1 MDALKAEAQKITV
14 EIEEFTSRSAK
25 EMAGLVK
32 EISSIEDANDK
43 MVKRARCI
51 DAEAETL
58 AKEKEEIKLALIEND
73 KRLERLSH
81 KKKEMEEMMDSE
93 MRKLMERDAEVREI
107 LGRLSSSGP
116 LKQEKTPVDAKI
128 VEFLKQAVEKKE
140 EDLTCPICLETAKPP
155 IFMCPNSHIIC
166 DACAPKVQTC
176 PQCREKLPSP
186 LKRLFSFLLFLF
198 YSLSFLFAKAPLC

>member
-107 LGRLSSSGP
+107 LSRLSSGGP
-116 LKQEKTPVDAKI
+116 LKQENTPGDAKI

-140 EDLTCPICLETAKPP
+140 QDLTCPICLETAKPP
-155 IFMCPNSHIIC
+155 IFMCPDSHIIC
-166 DACAPKVQTC
+166 SICAPKVRTC
-176 PQCREKLPSP
+176 PECRVKLPTP
-186 LKRLFSFLLFLF
+186 LKR
-198 YSLSFLFAKAPLC
+198 

>member
-1 MDALKAEAQKITV
+1 MDALKAEAQKIMV
-14 EIEEFTSRSAK
+14 EIEEFTSNTAK
-25 EMAGLVK
+25 EMAGLVQ

-43 MVKRARCI
+43 MVKRVRCI

-93 MRKLMERDAEVREI
+93 NRKLMERKAEVREI
-107 LGRLSSSGP
+107 LSRLSSSGP
-116 LKQEKTPVDAKI
+116 LKQENTPVDVKM

-140 EDLTCPICLETAKPP
+140 EDLTCPICLEIAKPP
-155 IFMCPNSHIIC
+155 IFMCLNSHIIC
-166 DACAPKVQTC
+166 TACAPSVQAC
-176 PQCREKLPSP
+176 SECQEELPNP
-186 LKRLFSFLLFLF
+186 LRR
-198 YSLSFLFAKAPLC
+198 